1 MPHIFRKENYIIET
15 KANESRKGVES
26 SVQIYALPWFVNFYL
41 FFHFPQENRLFSTI
55 FAADF
60 SQTDKE
66 MGLFIRKSIEALQAE
81 AKETGSGTLKR
92 VLGPV
97 SLVALGV
104 GVIIGAGLFSI
115 TGTVA
120 ASYTGPAITLSFIIA
135 AIGCCFAGLCYAEF
149 ASMIPV
155 SGSAYT
161 YSYATMGELIAWI
174 IGWDLVLEYTVA
186 ATTVSISWSRY
197 MTVFLQGVGIDLPH
211 AFTACPWDGGIVNI
225 PAMIIV
231 VLMSLILMRGTAGSS
246 FFNGLIVFLKIAVI
260 LIFVVLGWQFIQNDN
275 YTPYIPANTGT
286 LGEFGVSG
294 IFRGAAIVFFAFLGF
309 DAVSTAAQ
317 ETKNP
322 KRDMPIGILV
332 SLLVCTILYILF
344 AHVMT
349 GVAHY
354 TDFSGQVGI
363 APVAVAIE
371 KMGHPDAAGVIQP
384 AYPWLNKAIIL
395 AILFGYCSVIMV
407 TLLGQSRVF
416 LSMSRDGLLPPFFSK
431 INQRFRTP
439 VHSNSLFMVLV
450 SLLAGFIPAQ
460 VAGEMTSIGTL
471 LAFTLVC
478 AAILIVRKTMPDV
491 PRAFKTPFV
500 PFVPIMGI
508 LTCLC
513 MMSFLPADTWIRLV
527 LWMLIG
533 LDVYASYGIHHS
545 KLEYGQKHRKGDIVL
560 NLTGLIL
567 SILSVITGLWHQQ
580 TVGWDADK
588 TLLTISFVFAFTH
601 CAFYMWRIW
610 KHPHNRTKVS

>member
-1 MPHIFRKENYIIET
+1 
-15 KANESRKGVES
+15 
-26 SVQIYALPWFVNFYL
+26 
-41 FFHFPQENRLFSTI
+41 
-55 FAADF
+55 
-60 SQTDKE
+60 

-97 SLVALGV
+97 SLVTLGV

-260 LIFVVLGWQFIQNDN
+260 LIFVILGWQFIQNDN

-286 LGEFGVSG
+286 LGEFGISG

-371 KMGHPDAAGVIQP
+371 KMGHPDATGIIQP

-439 VHSNSLFMVLV
+439 VHSNCLFMVVV

-527 LWMLIG
+527 LWMLVG

-588 TLLTISFVFAFTH
+588 TLLTISFVCLHTLRFLHVANLETPTQSGQNFLKEVIKIV
-601 CAFYMWRIW
+601 R
-610 KHPHNRTKVS
+610 NRKNE

>member
-1 MPHIFRKENYIIET
+1 M
-15 KANESRKGVES
+15 
-26 SVQIYALPWFVNFYL
+26 IYNTYTHKDIVM
-41 FFHFPQENRLFSTI
+41 E
-55 FAADF
+55 
-60 SQTDKE
+60 
-66 MGLFIRKSIEALQAE
+66 GLFARKSISILQEEAQQ
-81 AKETGSGTLKR
+81 TGTKTLKR
-92 VLGPV
+92 VLGPI

-115 TGTVA
+115 TGLVA
-120 ASYTGPAITLSFIIA
+120 SEFSGPAITLSFIVA

-155 SGSAYT
+155 AGSAYT

-197 MTVFLQGVGIDLPH
+197 LVVFLQGIGIDLPH
-211 AFTACPWDGGIVNI
+211 AFTACPWDGGVINI

-246 FFNGLIVFLKIAVI
+246 FFNGFIVFLKISIILTFVI
-260 LIFVVLGWQFIQNDN
+260 LGWKFINTEN
-275 YTPYIPANTGT
+275 YVPYIPENTGT
-286 LGEFGVSG
+286 LGHFGISG
-294 IFRGAAIVFFAFLGF
+294 ILRGAAIVFFAFLGF

-322 KRDMPIGILV
+322 KRNMPIGILV
-332 SLLVCTILYILF
+332 SLLVCTVLYILF

-349 GVAHY
+349 GVVPY
-354 TDFSGQVGI
+354 TKFGGQEGI

-371 KMGHPDAAGVIQP
+371 HMGTADSAGIIHP
-384 AYPWLNKAIIL
+384 AYPWLNKAIIF

-416 LSMSRDGLLPPFFSK
+416 LSMSHDGLLPPFFSK
-431 INQRFRTP
+431 INERFRTP
-439 VHSNSLFMVLV
+439 VHSNMLFMIIV
-450 SLLAGFIPAQ
+450 SLLAGFVPAQ

-478 AAILIVRKTMPDV
+478 AAVLIVRKTMPDV
-491 PRAFKTPFV
+491 HRAFKVPFV

-513 MMSFLPADTWIRLV
+513 MMCFLPADTWIRLV

-533 LDVYASYGIHHS
+533 LDVYAGYGIKHS
-545 KLEYGQKHRKGDIVL
+545 KLEPNRAHRKGGNVL
-560 NLTGLIL
+560 NILGLLLALL
-567 SILSVITGLWHQQ
+567 SIITGLWHQQ
-580 TVGWDADK
+580 TIGWNEDK
-588 TLLTISFVFAFTH
+588 TLLSISFAFAFTH
-601 CAFYMWRIW
+601 CAYYMWRIW
-610 KHPHNRTKVS
+610 KQAQAVNP

>member
-1 MPHIFRKENYIIET
+1 
-15 KANESRKGVES
+15 
-26 SVQIYALPWFVNFYL
+26 
-41 FFHFPQENRLFSTI
+41 
-55 FAADF
+55 
-60 SQTDKE
+60 
-66 MGLFIRKSIEALQAE
+66 MGLFIRKSIESLQAE
-81 AKETGSGTLKR
+81 AAQSGSKSLKR

-120 ASYTGPAITLSFIIA
+120 SEFTGPSITLSFIIA

-155 SGSAYT
+155 AGSAYT

-197 MTVFLQGVGIDLPH
+197 MVVFLENLGIHLPH
-211 AFTACPWDGGIVNI
+211 ALTACPWDGGIINI
-225 PAMIIV
+225 PAMLIV
-231 VLMSLILMRGTAGSS
+231 VLMSLFLIRGTEGSS
-246 FFNGLIVFLKIAVI
+246 IFNGFIVFLKIAVI
-260 LIFVVLGWQFIQNDN
+260 LIFVILGWQFIQVEN
-275 YTPYIPANTGT
+275 YTPYIPENTGK
-286 LGEFGVSG
+286 LGEYGFSG
-294 IFRGAAIVFFAFLGF
+294 ILRGAAVVFFAFLGF

-332 SLLVCTILYILF
+332 SLLVCTLLYVLF

-354 TDFSGQVGI
+354 TEFGGQQGI

-371 KMGHPDAAGVIQP
+371 HMGAPDASGVIQP
-384 AYPWLNKAIIL
+384 SFPWLNKAIIL

-407 TLLGQSRVF
+407 TLMAQSRVF
-416 LSMSRDGLLPPFFSK
+416 LSMSHDGLLPPFFSK
-431 INQRFRTP
+431 IHSKFRTP
-439 VHSNSLFMVLV
+439 AHSNVLFMILV
-450 SLLAGFIPAQ
+450 GLMAAFIPAQ

-471 LAFTLVC
+471 FAFTLVC
-478 AAILIVRKTMPDV
+478 AAILIVRKTMPNV
-491 PRAFKTPFV
+491 HRAFKTPFV
-500 PFVPIMGI
+500 PAVPILGI

-513 MMSFLPADTWIRLV
+513 MMCFLPADTWIRLV

-533 LDVYASYGIHHS
+533 LDIYSCYGIKHS
-545 KLEYGQKHRKGDIVL
+545 KLEGHIPNRKGSNVL
-560 NLTGLIL
+560 NMLGVT
-567 SILSVITGLWHQQ
+567 LSVLCIITGLWHQQ
-580 TVGWDADK
+580 TVGWNESK
-588 TLLTISFVFAFTH
+588 ILLTISFIFAFTH
-601 CAFYMWRIW
+601 CAYYVYRMW
-610 KHPHNRTKVS
+610 KHASAAKMS

>member
-1 MPHIFRKENYIIET
+1 M
-15 KANESRKGVES
+15 
-26 SVQIYALPWFVNFYL
+26 
-41 FFHFPQENRLFSTI
+41 
-55 FAADF
+55 
-60 SQTDKE
+60 
-66 MGLFIRKSIEALQAE
+66 EALQIE
-81 AKETGSGTLKR
+81 AGETGNKTLKR

-120 ASYTGPAITLSFIIA
+120 AAYTGPAITLSFIIA

-155 SGSAYT
+155 AGSAYT

-197 MTVFLQGVGIDLPH
+197 LVVFLQGVGIELPH
-211 AFTACPWDGGIVNI
+211 ALTACPWDGGIINI
-225 PAMIIV
+225 PAMVIV

-246 FFNGLIVFLKIAVI
+246 FFNGLIVFLKVSVI
-260 LIFVVLGWQFIQNDN
+260 LIFVILGWKFIQAEK
-275 YTPYIPANTGT
+275 YVPYIPQNTGH
-286 LGEFGVSG
+286 LGEFGFSG
-294 IFRGAAIVFFAFLGF
+294 ILRGAAIVFFAFLGF

-332 SLLVCTILYILF
+332 SLLVCTVLYILF

-371 KMGHPDAAGVIQP
+371 KMGTPDASGIIQP

-395 AILFGYCSVIMV
+395 AILFGYCSVIIV

-416 LSMSRDGLLPPFFSK
+416 LSMSRDGLLPPFFSR
-431 INQRFRTP
+431 INERFRTP
-439 VHSNSLFMVLV
+439 LHSNYLFMVVV
-450 SLLAGFIPAQ
+450 SLLAGFVPAQ

-478 AAILIVRKTMPDV
+478 AAVLVVRKTMPNV
-491 PRAFKTPFV
+491 HRAFKTPFV
-500 PFVPIMGI
+500 PLIPILGI

-513 MMSFLPADTWIRLV
+513 MMCFLPADTWIRLV

-533 LDVYASYGIHHS
+533 LDIYAGYGIKHS
-545 KLEYGQKHRKGDIVL
+545 KLEPHQAHRKGDMVL
-560 NLTGLIL
+560 NILGLVLAVL
-567 SILSVITGLWHQQ
+567 SIITGLWHQQ
-580 TVGWDADK
+580 TVGWEEDK
-588 TLLTISFVFAFTH
+588 TLLTISFMFAFTH
-601 CAFYMWRIW
+601 CAYYMWRIW
-610 KHPHNRTKVS
+610 KHTQAHT

>member
-1 MPHIFRKENYIIET
+1 
-15 KANESRKGVES
+15 
-26 SVQIYALPWFVNFYL
+26 
-41 FFHFPQENRLFSTI
+41 
-55 FAADF
+55 
-60 SQTDKE
+60 
-66 MGLFIRKSIEALQAE
+66 MGLFIKKPFEALLAE
-81 AKETGSGTLKR
+81 ANASGSKSLKR
-92 VLGPV
+92 VLGPW

-120 ASYTGPAITLSFIIA
+120 AGYTGPAITLSFAIA
-135 AIGCCFAGLCYAEF
+135 ALGCCFAGLCYAEF

-155 SGSAYT
+155 AGSAYT

-197 MTVFLQGVGIDLPH
+197 MTVFLQGVGIELPH

-260 LIFVVLGWQFIQNDN
+260 LIFMVLGWQFIQNDN

-439 VHSNSLFMVLV
+439 VHSNCLFMVLV

-610 KHPHNRTKVS
+610 KHPHNRIKIS

>member
-1 MPHIFRKENYIIET
+1 
-15 KANESRKGVES
+15 
-26 SVQIYALPWFVNFYL
+26 
-41 FFHFPQENRLFSTI
+41 
-55 FAADF
+55 
-60 SQTDKE
+60 
-66 MGLFIRKSIEALQAE
+66 MGLFIKKSIEALQAE
-81 AKETGSGTLKR
+81 AEQSGSKSLKR
-92 VLGPV
+92 VLGPI
-97 SLVALGV
+97 SLIALGV

-120 ASYTGPAITLSFIIA
+120 AGYTGSAITLSFIIA

-155 SGSAYT
+155 AGSAYT

-197 MTVFLQGVGIDLPH
+197 MVFFLNSIGIELPH

-225 PAMIIV
+225 PAILIV
-231 VLMSLILMRGTAGSS
+231 IAMSLILMRGTAGSS
-246 FFNGLIVFLKIAVI
+246 FVNGLIVFLKIAVI
-260 LIFVVLGWQFIQNDN
+260 LVFVILGWQFIRTEN
-275 YTPYIPANTGT
+275 YIPYIPENTGA
-286 LGEFGVSG
+286 LGEYGLSG
-294 IFRGAAIVFFAFLGF
+294 ILRGAAIVFFAFLGF

-317 ETKNP
+317 ETRNP
-322 KRDMPIGILV
+322 RRNMPIGILM

-354 TDFSGQVGI
+354 SEFSGQEGI

-371 KMGHPDAAGVIQP
+371 HMGTPGADGVIVP
-384 AYPWLNKAIIL
+384 AYPWLNKAIVL

-416 LSMSRDGLLPPFFSK
+416 LSMSHDGLLPPFFSR
-431 INQRFRTP
+431 INEKYRTP
-439 VHSNSLFMVLV
+439 VHSNFLFMVV
-450 SLLAGFIPAQ
+450 VGLLAGFIPAE

-478 AAILIVRKTMPDV
+478 AAVLIVRKTMPDAH
-491 PRAFKTPFV
+491 RAFKTPFV
-500 PFVPIMGI
+500 PVIPILGI

-513 MMSFLPADTWIRLV
+513 MMCFLPADTWIRLV

-533 LDVYASYGIHHS
+533 LDIYSVYGIRHS
-545 KLEYGQKHRKGDIVL
+545 KLEPNLRHRKGDMVL
-560 NLTGLIL
+560 NIMGLIL
-567 SILSVITGLWHQQ
+567 SVLCVITGLWHQQ
-580 TVGWDADK
+580 TVGWNADQ
-588 TLLTISFVFAFTH
+588 TLLIISFVFAFTH
-601 CAFYMWRIW
+601 CAYYMWRMW
-610 KHPHNRTKVS
+610 KHSHK

>member
-1 MPHIFRKENYIIET
+1 
-15 KANESRKGVES
+15 
-26 SVQIYALPWFVNFYL
+26 
-41 FFHFPQENRLFSTI
+41 
-55 FAADF
+55 
-60 SQTDKE
+60 
-66 MGLFIRKSIEALQAE
+66 MGLFIRKSIETLQAE
-81 AKETGSGTLKR
+81 AQQSGSKTLKR

-120 ASYTGPAITLSFIIA
+120 SEYTGPAITLSFIVA

-155 SGSAYT
+155 AGSAYT

-197 MTVFLQGVGIDLPH
+197 LVVFLQGIGIELPH
-211 AFTACPWDGGIVNI
+211 ALNACPWDGGIVNI
-225 PAMIIV
+225 PAMLIV
-231 VLMSLILMRGTAGSS
+231 VLMSLILMRGIAGSS
-246 FFNGLIVFLKIAVI
+246 LFNGFIVFLKIGVI
-260 LIFVVLGWQFIQNDN
+260 LVFVILGWKFIQAEN
-275 YTPYIPANTGT
+275 YVPYIPENTGK
-286 LGEFGVSG
+286 LGEFGISG
-294 IFRGAAIVFFAFLGF
+294 ILRGAAIVFFAFLGF

-317 ETKNP
+317 ETRNP
-322 KRDMPIGILV
+322 QRNMPIGILV

-371 KMGHPDAAGVIQP
+371 KMGHPDATGIIQP

-439 VHSNSLFMVLV
+439 VHSNCLFMVLV

-560 NLTGLIL
+560 NLTGLLL

-610 KHPHNRTKVS
+610 KHPHNRAKVS

>member
-1 MPHIFRKENYIIET
+1 
-15 KANESRKGVES
+15 
-26 SVQIYALPWFVNFYL
+26 
-41 FFHFPQENRLFSTI
+41 
-55 FAADF
+55 
-60 SQTDKE
+60 
-66 MGLFIRKSIEALQAE
+66 MGLFIRKSIDALQAE
-81 AKETGSGTLKR
+81 ARETGSKTLKR

-120 ASYTGPAITLSFIIA
+120 AEYTGPAITLSFIIA

-197 MTVFLQGVGIDLPH
+197 MTVFLQGVGIELPH

-260 LIFVVLGWQFIQNDN
+260 LLFVVLGWKFIQSDN
-275 YTPYIPANTGT
+275 YVHYIQENTGK
-286 LGEFGVSG
+286 LGEIGLSGVL
-294 IFRGAAIVFFAFLGF
+294 RGAAIVFFAFLGF

-354 TDFSGQVGI
+354 TQFEGQVGI

-371 KMGHPDAAGVIQP
+371 NMGTIDASGAIQP
-384 AYPWLNKAIIL
+384 AYPWLNKAIVL

-416 LSMSRDGLLPPFFSK
+416 LSMSHDGLLPPFFSR
-431 INQRFRTP
+431 INERFRTP
-439 VHSNSLFMVLV
+439 VHSNCLFMVVV
-450 SLLAGFIPAQ
+450 SILAGFVPAQ

-478 AAILIVRKTMPDV
+478 AAVLVVRRTMPDV
-491 PRAFKTPFV
+491 HRAFKTPFV

-513 MMSFLPADTWIRLV
+513 MMCFLPADTWIRLV

-533 LDVYASYGIHHS
+533 LDVYAGYGIKHS
-545 KLEYGQKHRKGDIVL
+545 KLEPGKKHRKGDNVL
-560 NLTGLIL
+560 NVMGLVLSVL
-567 SILSVITGLWHQQ
+567 SIITGLWHQQ
-580 TVGWDADK
+580 TIGWNADK
-588 TLLTISFVFAFTH
+588 TLLTFSFVFAFTH
-601 CAFYMWRIW
+601 CAYYMWRIFNTQYP
-610 KHPHNRTKVS
+610 KQETVN

>member
-1 MPHIFRKENYIIET
+1 
-15 KANESRKGVES
+15 
-26 SVQIYALPWFVNFYL
+26 
-41 FFHFPQENRLFSTI
+41 
-55 FAADF
+55 
-60 SQTDKE
+60 
-66 MGLFIRKSIEALQAE
+66 MGLFIRKSIESLQAE
-81 AKETGSGTLKR
+81 AAQSGSKSLKR

-120 ASYTGPAITLSFIIA
+120 SEFTGPSITLSFIIA

-155 SGSAYT
+155 AGSAYT

-197 MTVFLQGVGIDLPH
+197 MVVFLENLGIHLPH
-211 AFTACPWDGGIVNI
+211 ALTACPWDGGIINI
-225 PAMIIV
+225 PAMLIV
-231 VLMSLILMRGTAGSS
+231 VLMSLFLIRGTEGSS
-246 FFNGLIVFLKIAVI
+246 IFNGFIVFLKIAVI
-260 LIFVVLGWQFIQNDN
+260 LIFVVLGWQFIQVEN
-275 YTPYIPANTGT
+275 YTPYIPENTGK
-286 LGEFGVSG
+286 LGEYGFSG
-294 IFRGAAIVFFAFLGF
+294 ILRGAAVVFFAFLGF

-332 SLLVCTILYILF
+332 SLLVCTLLYVLF

-354 TDFSGQVGI
+354 TEFGGQQGI

-371 KMGHPDAAGVIQP
+371 HMGAPDASGVIQP
-384 AYPWLNKAIIL
+384 AFPWLNKAIIL

-407 TLLGQSRVF
+407 TLMAQSRVF
-416 LSMSRDGLLPPFFSK
+416 LSMSHDGLLPPFFSK
-431 INQRFRTP
+431 IHSKFRTP
-439 VHSNSLFMVLV
+439 AHSNVLFMILV
-450 SLLAGFIPAQ
+450 GLMAAFIPAQ
-460 VAGEMTSIGTL
+460 VAGEMTSIGSL
-471 LAFTLVC
+471 FAFTLVC
-478 AAILIVRKTMPDV
+478 AAILIVRKTMPNV
-491 PRAFKTPFV
+491 HRAFKTPFV
-500 PFVPIMGI
+500 PAVPILGI

-513 MMSFLPADTWIRLV
+513 MMCFLPADTWIRLV

-533 LDVYASYGIHHS
+533 LDIYACYGIKHS
-545 KLEYGQKHRKGDIVL
+545 KLEGHVPNRKGSNVL
-560 NLTGLIL
+560 NMLGVT
-567 SILSVITGLWHQQ
+567 LSVLCIITGLWHQQ
-580 TVGWDADK
+580 TVGWNESK
-588 TLLTISFVFAFTH
+588 ILLTISFIFAFTH
-601 CAFYMWRIW
+601 CAYYEYRMW
-610 KHPHNRTKVS
+610 KHASTAKMS

>member
-1 MPHIFRKENYIIET
+1 
-15 KANESRKGVES
+15 
-26 SVQIYALPWFVNFYL
+26 
-41 FFHFPQENRLFSTI
+41 
-55 FAADF
+55 
-60 SQTDKE
+60 

-81 AKETGSGTLKR
+81 ANQSGKQTLKR

-120 ASYTGPAITLSFIIA
+120 AGYTGPAITLSFIIA

-155 SGSAYT
+155 AGSAYT

-197 MTVFLQGVGIDLPH
+197 LVVFLQGIGIDLPH

-225 PAMIIV
+225 PAMVIV

-260 LIFVVLGWQFIQNDN
+260 LVFVILGWKFIQAEN
-275 YTPYIPANTGT
+275 YVPYIPGNTGKV
-286 LGEFGVSG
+286 GEYGFSG
-294 IFRGAAIVFFAFLGF
+294 ILRGAAIVFFAFLGF

-317 ETKNP
+317 ETRNP

-354 TDFSGQVGI
+354 TDFQGQVGI

-371 KMGHPDAAGVIQP
+371 HMGTADASGVIQP

-416 LSMSRDGLLPPFFSK
+416 LSMSHDGLLPPFFSR
-431 INQRFRTP
+431 INERFRTP
-439 VHSNSLFMVLV
+439 VHSNFLFMILV
-450 SLLAGFIPAQ
+450 SLLAGFIPAE

-478 AAILIVRKTMPDV
+478 AAVLIVRKTMPDA

-500 PFVPIMGI
+500 PLIPILGI

-513 MMSFLPADTWIRLV
+513 MMCFLPADTWIRLV

-533 LDVYASYGIHHS
+533 LDVYACYGIKHS
-545 KLEYGQKHRKGDIVL
+545 KLEHDMPHRKGTMVL
-560 NLTGLIL
+560 NVLGLVL
-567 SILSVITGLWHQQ
+567 AVLSVITGLWHQQ
-580 TVGWDADK
+580 TVGWDQDM
-588 TLLTISFVFAFTH
+588 TLLIISFVFAFTH
-601 CAFYMWRIW
+601 CAFYMYRIW
-610 KHPHNRTKVS
+610 KNTHENTIR

>member
-1 MPHIFRKENYIIET
+1 
-15 KANESRKGVES
+15 
-26 SVQIYALPWFVNFYL
+26 
-41 FFHFPQENRLFSTI
+41 
-55 FAADF
+55 
-60 SQTDKE
+60 
-66 MGLFIRKSIEALQAE
+66 MGLFIRKSIESLQAE
-81 AKETGSGTLKR
+81 AAQSGSKSLKR

-120 ASYTGPAITLSFIIA
+120 SEFTGPSITLSFIIA

-155 SGSAYT
+155 AGSAYT

-197 MTVFLQGVGIDLPH
+197 MVVFLENLGIHLPH
-211 AFTACPWDGGIVNI
+211 ALTACPWDGGIINI
-225 PAMIIV
+225 PAMLIV
-231 VLMSLILMRGTAGSS
+231 VLMSLFLIRGTEGSS
-246 FFNGLIVFLKIAVI
+246 IFNGFIVFLKIAVI
-260 LIFVVLGWQFIQNDN
+260 LIFVVLGWQFIQIEN
-275 YTPYIPANTGT
+275 YTPYIPENTGK
-286 LGEFGVSG
+286 LGEYGFSG
-294 IFRGAAIVFFAFLGF
+294 ILRGAAVVFFAFLGF

-332 SLLVCTILYILF
+332 SLLVCTLLYVLF

-354 TDFSGQVGI
+354 TEFGGQQGI

-371 KMGHPDAAGVIQP
+371 HMGAPDASGVIQP
-384 AYPWLNKAIIL
+384 AFPWLNKAIIL

-407 TLLGQSRVF
+407 TLMAQSRVF
-416 LSMSRDGLLPPFFSK
+416 LSMSHDGLLPPFFSK
-431 INQRFRTP
+431 IHSKFRTP
-439 VHSNSLFMVLV
+439 AHSNVLFMILV
-450 SLLAGFIPAQ
+450 GLMAAFIPAQ

-471 LAFTLVC
+471 FAFTLVC
-478 AAILIVRKTMPDV
+478 AAILIVRKTMPNV
-491 PRAFKTPFV
+491 HRAFKTPFV
-500 PFVPIMGI
+500 PAVPILGI

-513 MMSFLPADTWIRLV
+513 MMCFLPADTWIRLV

-533 LDVYASYGIHHS
+533 LDIYACYGIKHS
-545 KLEYGQKHRKGDIVL
+545 KLEGHVPNRKGSNVL
-560 NLTGLIL
+560 NMLGVT
-567 SILSVITGLWHQQ
+567 LSVLCIITGLWHQQ
-580 TVGWDADK
+580 TVGWNESK
-588 TLLTISFVFAFTH
+588 ILLTISFIFAFTH
-601 CAFYMWRIW
+601 CAY
-610 KHPHNRTKVS
+610 

>member
-1 MPHIFRKENYIIET
+1 
-15 KANESRKGVES
+15 
-26 SVQIYALPWFVNFYL
+26 
-41 FFHFPQENRLFSTI
+41 
-55 FAADF
+55 
-60 SQTDKE
+60 

-439 VHSNSLFMVLV
+439 VHSNCLFMVLV

-560 NLTGLIL
+560 TLTGLIL

-580 TVGWDADK
+580 TVG
-588 TLLTISFVFAFTH
+588 
-601 CAFYMWRIW
+601 
-610 KHPHNRTKVS
+610 